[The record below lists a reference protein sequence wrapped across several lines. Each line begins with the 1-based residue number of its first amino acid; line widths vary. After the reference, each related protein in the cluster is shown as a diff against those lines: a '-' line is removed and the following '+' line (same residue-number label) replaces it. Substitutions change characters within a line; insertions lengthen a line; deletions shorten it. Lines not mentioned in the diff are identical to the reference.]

1 MKKTVILCSLA
12 AAAAGYWA
20 GHVTT
25 ASAAT
30 TSVFEFRRYTAA
42 PGKLDELRARFK
54 NHTDAIFK
62 KHNMK
67 SVGYFAP
74 MDDPLAKNTFIYI
87 LEFPSRD
94 AAKKSWDEFRADPEW
109 QKVQKESEANGKED
123 GEDKQNGEAG
133 EIPGER
139 RGKTL
144 TQGQGGS
151 VGAHCGPPCT
161 GPV

>member
-12 AAAAGYWA
+12 AAAAGFWA

-25 ASAAT
+25 VSAAT
-30 TSVFEFRRYTAA
+30 SHVFEVRRYTAE
-42 PGKLDELRARFK
+42 PGKLEELQARFR

-74 MDDPLAKNTFIYI
+74 TDEPVSKNTLIYI
-87 LEFPSRD
+87 LEFDNRD

-109 QKVQKESEANGKED
+109 QKVQKESEANGKLVTNVD
-123 GEDKQNGEAG
+123 
-133 EIPGER
+133 
-139 RGKTL
+139 
-144 TQGQGGS
+144 S
-151 VGAHCGPPCT
+151 VFTTPLDFSKLK
-161 GPV
+161 

>member
-25 ASAAT
+25 ASAAST
-30 TSVFEFRRYTAA
+30 NVFEFRRYTAA
-42 PGKLDELRARFK
+42 PGKLEELQARFK
-54 NHTDAIFK
+54 NQTDAIFQ

-87 LEFPSRD
+87 LEFPSRE

-109 QKVQKESEANGKED
+109 QKVQKETEVNGKLVDNIE
-123 GEDKQNGEAG
+123 
-133 EIPGER
+133 
-139 RGKTL
+139 
-144 TQGQGGS
+144 S
-151 VGAHCGPPCT
+151 VFTTPYDFSKLK
-161 GPV
+161 